1 MYGAGTELYEYAEQ
15 LAEDKFEES
24 LQTEERTFGSKATK
38 SYAAYIAKQADTKRK
53 TKTLGK
59 KA

>member
-15 LAEDKFEES
+15 LAEDKFAEL

-38 SYAAYIAKQADTKRK
+38 SYAVPA
-53 TKTLGK
+53 
-59 KA
+59 